1 MWNNFIKIT
10 DFSPAFMSDM
20 FMTRKFNRKRFSLS
34 IFILLGKN
42 FFFKAFW
49 IKAFHL
55 IFTVFALN
63 SPQRPKSEARST
75 VDGVHMW
82 EPRWANVSREEKW
95 SCSHI
100 RLAQLFS
107 NIYCLWQD
115 NVPKCHFKEEKTE
128 NLHTYHSQK
137 KKPHLHSYY
146 SDWLYLLWTDFR
158 LPVRQY
164 NFKNSSKLCPLLFS
178 FRHEWIKL
186 WLLDLIS
193 FFQKKKYKYK
203 MRRHIQIYT
212 TIRKNS
218 S

>member
-100 RLAQLFS
+100 RLAHSYFQISIVCDKTMYL
-107 NIYCLWQD
+107 
-115 NVPKCHFKEEKTE
+115 NVI
-128 NLHTYHSQK
+128 SK
-137 KKPHLHSYY
+137 KKKQKIYILTIHRKKTSFTFILQ
-146 SDWLYLLWTDFR
+146 WLAVPSVNR
-158 LPVRQY
+158 PQA
-164 NFKNSSKLCPLLFS
+164 SSETVQL
-178 FRHEWIKL
+178 
-186 WLLDLIS
+186 
-193 FFQKKKYKYK
+193 
-203 MRRHIQIYT
+203 
-212 TIRKNS
+212 
-218 S
+218 

>member
-137 KKPHLHSYY
+137 KNLIYIHITVTGCTFCEQTSGLQWDSTTLKTAVNFAHCYLA
-146 SDWLYLLWTDFR
+146 SDM
-158 LPVRQY
+158 
-164 NFKNSSKLCPLLFS
+164 S
-178 FRHEWIKL
+178 E
-186 WLLDLIS
+186 
-193 FFQKKKYKYK
+193 
-203 MRRHIQIYT
+203 
-212 TIRKNS
+212 
-218 S
+218 